1 MYNGTIDLS
10 QLSDFSTSA
19 LEKTVSFLKSIGALA
34 GKGGEKG
41 AVAAV
46 ATAPHFVILSDSEG
60 SFFGIS
66 PWESDASPLRGSA

>member
-19 LEKTVSFLKSIGALA
+19 LEKNRLLFEVNRGV
-34 GKGGEKG
+34 GRKGGEKG

-46 ATAPHFVILSDSEG
+46 ATA
-60 SFFGIS
+60 SFFDGCGKGKMKMGLTSMKI
-66 PWESDASPLRGSA
+66 P